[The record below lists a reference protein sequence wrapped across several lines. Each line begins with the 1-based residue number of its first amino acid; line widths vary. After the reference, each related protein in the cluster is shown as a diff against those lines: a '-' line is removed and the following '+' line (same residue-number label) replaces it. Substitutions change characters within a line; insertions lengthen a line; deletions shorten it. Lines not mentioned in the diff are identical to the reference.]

1 MPNPGSESP
10 VSSYWPE
17 MPSGCA
23 YYTDPKSPEYN
34 RIVFDTG
41 ADTHNNESNVKNSN
55 CNSGWCLPSAS
66 YRVCKNANN
75 KYKILDSPKDNCSDN
90 LFMVVGINHSNGNN
104 GKYFNYD
111 VDAANKA
118 LRSLYDY
125 SYDEYKPIGSYKDT
139 HARAMRKRVGR
150 LGKNNARTEKCYKSC
165 KNYKYF
171 ALQDGDECFCE
182 NDLNHAKKHGA
193 RNCGK
198 YGAPWC
204 NYIYEKKD
212 AIVNNKVYSVYH
224 HRTNEVIKVYLWT
237 SPDSKGNYTGGITN
251 KGHGRRRDSKVDFK
265 PGDYLSFVNNV
276 SILSKGSPTDNMSEK
291 ECKAW
296 ADARPDKIWRESGT
310 WDHFA
315 KGCSV
320 HNKDIGVWYNK
331 KNTGLKCGKDS
342 TQ

>member
-1 MPNPGSESP
+1 
-10 VSSYWPE
+10 

-55 CNSGWCLPSAS
+55 CDSGWCLNSAS
-66 YRVCKNANN
+66 YRVCKNADN

-90 LFMVVGINHSNGNN
+90 LFMVVGINHSYGND
-104 GKYFNYD
+104 GKFFNYD

-118 LRSLYDY
+118 LQSLYDY
-125 SYDEYKPIGSYKDT
+125 SYDEY
-139 HARAMRKRVGR
+139 
-150 LGKNNARTEKCYKSC
+150 
-165 KNYKYF
+165 
-171 ALQDGDECFCE
+171 
-182 NDLNHAKKHGA
+182 
-193 RNCGK
+193 
-198 YGAPWC
+198 
-204 NYIYEKKD
+204 EKKD
-212 AIVNNKVYSVYH
+212 AIVNDKVYSVYH

-237 SPDSKGNYTGGITN
+237 SPNSKGNYTGGITN
-251 KGHGRRRDSKVDFK
+251 KGHGRRIDSKVVFK

-296 ADARPDKIWRESGT
+296 ADARPDKAWRESGT

-320 HNKDIGVWYNK
+320 HNKDNDVWYNR

-342 TQ
+342 TRDKDHQCVSKDKGVFAYPQIYTGNFEERDSGRAAQNVSIGAIFVLSEPEYCTAIFICIRVIKNPIGGI